1 MFHKS
6 HNSGRR
12 GSRRG
17 AAAEVRVS
25 LAAAIPQTGDLV
37 AKQSQSSAAPMTIRT
52 RRTYFDCQFGQ
63 LHVRTAFSS
72 SGGFDEQ
79 VTLFCLH
86 ASEGASRSFDRL
98 LPEMARD
105 RSVYAPDL
113 PGFGE
118 SDPAPSFGA
127 ADAARAVSDL
137 ASDLRLRRIDVL
149 GIGFGAAVALE
160 LAAARPDL
168 VRRLILA
175 EPPPMARKPAAA
187 QPALILDCALDAAH
201 GLEGTDPAN
210 HIRAFLRG

>member
-1 MFHKS
+1 
-6 HNSGRR
+6 
-12 GSRRG
+12 
-17 AAAEVRVS
+17 
-25 LAAAIPQTGDLV
+25 V
-37 AKQSQSSAAPMTIRT
+37 AKDSKSSAASMAIRT

-63 LHVRTAFSS
+63 LHVRTAFPS
-72 SGGFDEQ
+72 SGGFDEL

-86 ASEGASRSFDRL
+86 PSEGSSRSFDRL
-98 LPEMARD
+98 LREMAHD

-118 SDPAPSFGA
+118 SDPAPSSGS

-149 GIGFGAAVALE
+149 GVGFGAAVALE

-175 EPPPMARKPAAA
+175 AVPPMDRKPAAA
-187 QPALILDCALDAAH
+187 QPTLILEGGLDAAH
-201 GLEGTDPAN
+201 GLEGAEPAN
-210 HIRAFLRG
+210 QIRAFLRG